1 MKVHTATW
9 PALIGVAMITLL
21 LGACATTEGQNPASV
36 DGPTAS
42 NASQSNSQYLYNLM
56 QQPAYAAAF
65 TSMDGSSQ
73 LPGWVRTGG
82 TSIPTRTVQIDGQSY
97 LAAQACKPHACAGQQ
112 VILLYNKADSTMRG
126 VFVNDPA
133 PTPNVG
139 ISDQA
144 ELTLLGHPDAAVKAW
159 LKHELTTG

>member
-1 MKVHTATW
+1 
-9 PALIGVAMITLL
+9 
-21 LGACATTEGQNPASV
+21 
-36 DGPTAS
+36 
-42 NASQSNSQYLYNLM
+42 
-56 QQPAYAAAF
+56 
-65 TSMDGSSQ
+65 
-73 LPGWVRTGG
+73 
-82 TSIPTRTVQIDGQSY
+82 
-97 LAAQACKPHACAGQQ
+97 PHACAGQQ